1 MIRRPPSS
9 TRTDTRFPYTTLFRS
24 DVGFILECFKEESE
38 VLLAIAFSHGC
49 FCGGGVGDGCGFGE
63 ALGGEAEYAGLACD
77 GAVGFSGFG
86 DAYGACQGGFV
97 TCSAD
102 HGVIEEDVL
111 YCPGCVA

>member
-1 MIRRPPSS
+1 MRISDWSS
-9 TRTDTRFPYTTLFRS
+9 DVCSSDLRS
-24 DVGFILECFKEESE
+24 SGSGGGFLIEFCAVVDDVGFILECFKEESE

-86 DAYGACQGGFV
+86 DRKS
-97 TCSAD
+97 TRLNSS
-102 HGVIEEDVL
+102 H
-111 YCPGCVA
+111 